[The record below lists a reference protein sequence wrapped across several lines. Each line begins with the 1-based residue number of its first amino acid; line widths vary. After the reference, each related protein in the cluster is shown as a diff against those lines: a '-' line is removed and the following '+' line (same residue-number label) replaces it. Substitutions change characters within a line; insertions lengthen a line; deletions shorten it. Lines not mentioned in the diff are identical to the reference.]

1 MLNEKYKSMLNQKS
15 VIRKMFYYALNRG
28 KEIGYDNVFDYS
40 LGNPSV
46 PAPKE
51 FDNAIIKLLKGK
63 DSHKLH
69 EYSPNLGIPEVR
81 EAVAQSLNERFDMK
95 YKMEHIFMTSGAASS
110 IAHALRCVTKPND
123 EVITFAPYFPEYI
136 PYVNLTGAI
145 LKIVEPDISSFQINF
160 EAFESMLNEKVKA
173 ILINSPNNPTGVV
186 YSEDTIKT
194 LTNILKR
201 KSKEYGHEIFI
212 ISDEPY
218 REISFKDVKVP
229 YISKYY
235 NNTISCYSFSKSISV
250 PGERIGYVAV
260 NPECFESELIA
271 PMCGQISRGLGHNCP
286 SSIIQRAIIDVLDK
300 TSDLS
305 VYETNMNILY
315 NEFMKLGFECV
326 KPDGTFYMFPKSLE
340 PDANIFCEK
349 AKKYNLIFVPGD
361 SFGCAGHFR
370 ISYCL
375 TTDKVRRSLKNLNAF
390 VNIEYKNK
398 INTNIKNNEYIE
410 V

>member
-1 MLNEKYKSMLNQKS
+1 
-15 VIRKMFYYALNRG
+15 
-28 KEIGYDNVFDYS
+28 
-40 LGNPSV
+40 
-46 PAPKE
+46 
-51 FDNAIIKLLKGK
+51 
-63 DSHKLH
+63 
-69 EYSPNLGIPEVR
+69 
-81 EAVAQSLNERFDMK
+81 
-95 YKMEHIFMTSGAASS
+95 
-110 IAHALRCVTKPND
+110 
-123 EVITFAPYFPEYI
+123 
-136 PYVNLTGAI
+136 
-145 LKIVEPDISSFQINF
+145 
-160 EAFESMLNEKVKA
+160 
-173 ILINSPNNPTGVV
+173 
-186 YSEDTIKT
+186 
-194 LTNILKR
+194 
-201 KSKEYGHEIFI
+201 
-212 ISDEPY
+212 
-218 REISFKDVKVP
+218 
-229 YISKYY
+229 
-235 NNTISCYSFSKSISV
+235 
-250 PGERIGYVAV
+250 
-260 NPECFESELIA
+260 
-271 PMCGQISRGLGHNCP
+271 MCGQISRGLGHNCP

-349 AKKYNLIFVPGD
+349 AKKYDLIFVPGD

>member
-1 MLNEKYKSMLNQKS
+1 MVVCDYKAMLNKKS
-15 VIRKMFYYALNRG
+15 VIRKMFYYALERG

-46 PAPKE
+46 PAPKA
-51 FDNAIIKLLKGK
+51 FDNAIIKMLKGK
-63 DSHKLH
+63 DAEKMH
-69 EYSPNLGIPEVR
+69 EYSPNLGLPEVR
-81 EAVAQSLNERFDMK
+81 EAVANSLNRRFDMN
-95 YKMEHIFMTSGAASS
+95 YTSEHIFMTSGAASS
-110 IAHALRCVTKPND
+110 IAHALRCVTKPQD

-160 EAFESMLNEKVKA
+160 EAFEAMLNEKVKA

-186 YSEDTIKT
+186 YSEETICH
-194 LTNILKR
+194 LADILNK
-201 KSKEYGHEIFI
+201 KSKEYGHDIFI

-218 REISFKDVKVP
+218 REISFKGVKVP

-235 NNTISCYSFSKSISV
+235 KNTISCYSFSKSISV
-250 PGERIGYVAV
+250 PGERIGYIAA
-260 NPECFESELIA
+260 NPECTNSKLIA
-271 PMCGQISRGLGHNCP
+271 PICGQISRGLGHNCP
-286 SSIIQRAIIDVLDK
+286 ASIIQRAIIDVLDK

-315 NEFMKLGFECV
+315 KEFIKLGFECI

-340 PDANIFCEK
+340 EDANIFCEK
-349 AKKYNLIFVPGD
+349 AKKYDLIFVPGD

-370 ISYCL
+370 VSYCL
-375 TTDKVRRSLKNLNAF
+375 KTEKVKRSLKNLNAF
-390 VNIEYKNK
+390 VNIEYKSH
-398 INTNIKNNEYIE
+398 TNQNHQAEHLIQI
-410 V
+410 

>member
-81 EAVAQSLNERFDMK
+81 EAVAQSLNERFDMN

-160 EAFESMLNEKVKA
+160 
-173 ILINSPNNPTGVV
+173 
-186 YSEDTIKT
+186 
-194 LTNILKR
+194 
-201 KSKEYGHEIFI
+201 
-212 ISDEPY
+212 
-218 REISFKDVKVP
+218 
-229 YISKYY
+229 
-235 NNTISCYSFSKSISV
+235 
-250 PGERIGYVAV
+250 
-260 NPECFESELIA
+260 
-271 PMCGQISRGLGHNCP
+271 
-286 SSIIQRAIIDVLDK
+286 
-300 TSDLS
+300 
-305 VYETNMNILY
+305 
-315 NEFMKLGFECV
+315 
-326 KPDGTFYMFPKSLE
+326 
-340 PDANIFCEK
+340 
-349 AKKYNLIFVPGD
+349 
-361 SFGCAGHFR
+361 
-370 ISYCL
+370 
-375 TTDKVRRSLKNLNAF
+375 
-390 VNIEYKNK
+390 
-398 INTNIKNNEYIE
+398 
-410 V
+410 